1 MSAAHQPFDGSAADL
16 NSWQSLVRDQRYRLF
31 AAGER
36 RAAIAECLPP
46 ARTGNGARG
55 AEPARGFDAR
65 YGLFAESANRM
76 VLLTQVCRVA
86 ETAAAGK
93 GRNGS
98 RGAARS
104 AWKWEAT
111 RQVRPIGQLQSYIE
125 QQAGSLTFFLTR
137 STETKEPHLGERR
150 ERIVDSA
157 MRIGRS
163 LGMDEENLEALR
175 VAGVVH
181 EMGKLAPPQ
190 EAGEKFFVSAQ
201 EASESGRRCEA
212 TGCENMGTVRLLE
225 QAYCGEHFIET
236 CYKRLDR
243 CAERLG
249 KRPETA
255 DEAERMRAFLCAC
268 VERATELTRNPFH
281 QDALERAR
289 LLDILYTAGDLIRHM
304 RRSPRRAESIRV
316 RLLCET
322 PGRGW
327 EEELRTKLI
336 SRHGAMLECHHLV
349 RTEDWLSVELVD
361 TGRRARA
368 RMAWRGPLRG
378 RAFPVALEFVDVDN
392 FWERSWAE
400 DAPGTKAI
408 AAIA

>member
-1 MSAAHQPFDGSAADL
+1 MAAAQQPTHGNFSDS

-36 RAAIAECLPP
+36 RAAIAECIS
-46 ARTGNGARG
+46 GHARG
-55 AEPARGFDAR
+55 RNVAGPAASFDSK
-65 YGLFAESANRM
+65 YGLAADGAKRM
-76 VLLTQVCRVA
+76 MLLTQVCRVA
-86 ETAAAGK
+86 EAAQGNGK
-93 GRNGS
+93 HANGAVGQ
-98 RGAARS
+98 R
-104 AWKWEAT
+104 AWRWEAT
-111 RQVRPIGQLQSYIE
+111 RQLRPIAQLKSYIE
-125 QQAGSLTFFLTR
+125 EQAGTLVFFLTR
-137 STETKEPHLGERR
+137 STEPKELYLTGQR

-157 MRIGRS
+157 MRIGKS
-163 LGMDEENLEALR
+163 LGLDEENLEALR

-181 EMGKLAPPQ
+181 EMSKLAPPR

-201 EASESGRRCEA
+201 EAIDSGRPCA
-212 TGCENMGTVRLLE
+212 MADCGKTGTVRLLE
-225 QAYCGEHFIET
+225 QAYCGEHFIST
-236 CYKRLDR
+236 CYQRLDK
-243 CAERLG
+243 CAEGLG
-249 KRPETA
+249 KRPQIAGET
-255 DEAERMRAFLCAC
+255 EQMRAFLCAC

-304 RRSPRRAESIRV
+304 RRSPRRQEAIAV

-349 RTEDWLSVELVD
+349 KPEDWLSVERMD

-368 RMAWRGPLRG
+368 RMAWRGPMTG
-378 RAFPVALEFVDVDN
+378 QAFPVALEFTDADN
-392 FWERSWAE
+392 FWEQSWAMDGPE
-400 DAPGTKAI
+400 LKAST
-408 AAIA
+408 AGA